1 MQSAVA
7 EFQIFVV
14 STNVVGDHNINCGN
28 CILLVKHLRTC

>member
-28 CILLVKHLRTC
+28 YAFF